1 MFKDILLF
9 GVAYCTFV
17 LMITSTVL
25 FIRWI
30 VNKVKWDE

>member
-9 GVAYCTFV
+9 GVTYCTLV